1 MTGNISIKT
10 PDVFPIIIELATG
23 VPISILGKQPSSGKI
38 CLTSLILYGDQ
49 CWVKDF
55 YALQDIILRN
65 TLEVRNENLP
75 FLKQH

>member
-1 MTGNISIKT
+1 MAGNISIKT

-49 CWVKDF
+49 C
-55 YALQDIILRN
+55 
-65 TLEVRNENLP
+65 
-75 FLKQH
+75 